1 MQTAGDALLLDLRT
15 FHFGTANRSDCVR
28 VQLSATF
35 REPRAP
41 DVDHAPGGNARESDY
56 NGFTYELREELLGR
70 RTLGDFLP

>member
-1 MQTAGDALLLDLRT
+1 M
-15 FHFGTANRSDCVR
+15 R